1 MSTLRQR
8 ATENHFEWHGVL
20 QAYTVILAF
29 INKTPSETLCTLA
42 ATLMSPVTTKGSD
55 ICLM

>member
-8 ATENHFEWHGVL
+8 ATENHFERHGVL
-20 QAYTVILAF
+20 RAYTVILAF

-42 ATLMSPVTTKGSD
+42 ATLMSPSDGKG
-55 ICLM
+55 I